1 MNGIITA
8 REGANNAAGRGWYLA
23 PMRSQPGQLKK
34 AKGDFLRHCTNDPSR
49 VASWYAGGK
58 SPNYGVVASKSD
70 LVILDEDEH
79 GALDRFADELGI
91 DLPPTFTVKT
101 ANGRHLYFAAEGV
114 EYSQRG
120 LIPGVDVRFDGY
132 VVGPGSVHETDDLR
146 DGDEVDGLG
155 IPMPH
160 PWHEIDGD
168 YRTVDDRDPAPVPDL
183 LREYLTAATETAP
196 ERLEAPEG
204 ATGPTA
210 SPEWLRAVREG
221 ALEDL
226 AETVALP
233 EGATDRNGK
242 TWESGALHA
251 RACRLVEVS
260 NADPEAYPIEDARA
274 DYVGAAP
281 SGFERSFAHHWDDAL
296 EQIGGRAASPNG
308 DPADEFEPMPD
319 EPKTKRPGFTPLNWA
334 SLLAGPPPEPD
345 WVLWPIA
352 ERGQSVS
359 LYSTPKDGKSLLMLD
374 VLWRAAAGEK
384 VLGQPAKDPVRVLY
398 VDAENTPRELHKRLG
413 NMGADP
419 AQLEGFIYLLHAPI
433 GQLDTKPGAAQL
445 VRLVDE
451 HQADLVVIDTI
462 SRFIEGA
469 ENDADTWLKVYR
481 EALEPLKARE
491 VAVIRLDH
499 SGKDADRGERGSSA
513 KNGDVDVSWQL
524 TYNRAHETRTLTR
537 KLTRSGNGPERLVLN
552 VQEGPLRHE
561 AATEFDRPDP
571 VAELIEKLDE
581 LDAEPDLGRRLAAV
595 LLRENGLSFSD
606 KNLRE
611 ALLLRKA
618 GRGAK

>member
-1 MNGIITA
+1 MKDPVGRWKNGVQNP
-8 REGANNAAGRGWYLA
+8 REI
-23 PMRSQPGQLKK
+23 
-34 AKGDFLRHCTNDPSR
+34 
-49 VASWYAGGK
+49 ASWYEGGE
-58 SPNYGVVASKSD
+58 SPNYAILASKND
-70 LVILDEDEH
+70 LVILDEDFAGEF
-79 GALDRFADELGI
+79 DRFAAAHGFDI
-91 DLPPTFTVKT
+91 PPTYTVETSK
-101 ANGRHLYFAAEGV
+101 GRHLYFAAEGV
-114 EYSQRG
+114 TYNQKNRLLNDG
-120 LIPGVDVRFDGY
+120 YQIDVRFDGY
-132 VVGPGSVHETDDLR
+132 VVGPGSLHETKEDLR
-146 DGDEVDGLG
+146 FGDTVDGLG
-155 IPMPH
+155 IPMPN

-168 YRTVDDRDPAPVPDL
+168 YRLVDPSNPAPVPAQ
-183 LREYLTAATETAP
+183 LREYLTKVTETP
-196 ERLEAPEG
+196 SEPLEAPGG
-204 ATGPTA
+204 AEAPPVD
-210 SPEWLRAVREG
+210 PEWFRGAKKG
-221 ALEDL
+221 ALADL

-233 EGATDRNGK
+233 EGAADRNGN

-260 NADPEAYPIEDARA
+260 NADPQAYPIEDARA

-281 SGFERSFAHHWDDAL
+281 AGFERSFAHHWDSAL
-296 EQIGGRAASPNG
+296 EQVGHRRAKPRDASLDFAEPLA
-308 DPADEFEPMPD
+308 DLPALEKGPA
-319 EPKTKRPGFTPLNWA
+319 TVTPGFAPLDWT

-374 VLWRAAAGEK
+374 MLWRAAAGEK
-384 VLGQPAKDPVRVLY
+384 VLGQPARPPIRVLY
-398 VDAENTPRELHKRLG
+398 VDAENTHRELHKRLN

-419 AQLEGFIYLLHAPI
+419 AQLEGFVYLLHAPI

-445 VRLVDE
+445 VQLVDE
-451 HQADLVVIDTI
+451 HQAELVVIDTI

-499 SGKDADRGERGSSA
+499 SGKDVDRGERGSSA

-524 TYNRAHETRTLTR
+524 TYNKSVETRTLTR

-561 AATEFDRPDP
+561 AASEFDPDP
-571 VAELIEKLDE
+571 VEELVEKLDA
-581 LDAEPDLGRRLAAV
+581 LGAEPDLGRRLAAP
-595 LLRENGLSFSD
+595 LLRENGHSFSD
-606 KNLRE
+606 ANLRE
-611 ALLLRKA
+611 ALLRRKDR
-618 GRGAK
+618 GGAK